1 MSMRRSFLPL
11 LLLAVAC
18 GGAAG
23 GTHTP
28 SDPKKKTAGGTQLP
42 APNEPQE
49 DDGKRF
55 RAPVGSSPTRG
66 PKDALVTIV
75 EFADFECP
83 FCRKVSP
90 TMTALLARYPND
102 VRIVWKNAPMTMHA
116 YALPLA
122 RVALLARKTE
132 GDAGFWKAY
141 ERITNLRGDFT
152 DEIYL
157 QIAESLNIHEATAR
171 ELATGTQFKADLD
184 QDDDLAEGLEV
195 EGTPHFFING
205 RRASGARSIE
215 YFSAI
220 IDEEL
225 LKAKAL
231 VAKGTKRED
240 VYATLQ
246 ASASA
251 PAPWLEAKL
260 DAPPPN
266 APFRGTKDAPVVIQQ
281 FSDLECPF
289 CRLAEDNVEH
299 LLTQFKGKIKIVW
312 RDSPLPMHKHARVA
326 AEALHEA
333 HAQRGDAG
341 FVKMQGLLYDAQD
354 LPNGYSDKSLVG
366 YAQKLSLNVEAFKD
380 ALAKHKHAALI
391 DRDIE
396 VAKGAKLDGA
406 PAFFIGDY
414 LIVGAETYR
423 RFEKRVE
430 RTLRDRAAK

>member
-1 MSMRRSFLPL
+1 MKVRSSLVPL
-11 LLLAVAC
+11 LLLGLGC
-18 GGAAG
+18 GAAPHG
-23 GTHTP
+23 PTDSNVGAKRP
-28 SDPKKKTAGGTQLP
+28 GARAQLG
-42 APNEPQE
+42 APNEPPE

-102 VRIVWKNAPMTMHA
+102 VRVVWKNAPMSMHA

-122 RVALLARKTE
+122 RIALLARKTE

-141 ERITNLRGDFT
+141 ERIISLRGDFT

-157 QIAESLNIHEATAR
+157 QIAESLNISETTAR
-171 ELATGTQFKADLD
+171 ELATGTQFKSDLD

-205 RRASGARSIE
+205 RRASGARSVE

-240 VYATLQ
+240 VYTALQ

-251 PAPWLEAKL
+251 PAPWLEARL
-260 DAPPPN
+260 DAPPPG
-266 APFRGTKDAPVVIQQ
+266 APFRGAKDAPVVIQQ

-289 CRLAEDNVEH
+289 CRLAEENVEQ
-299 LLTQFKGKIKIVW
+299 LLAQFKGKIKVVW
-312 RDSPLPMHKHARVA
+312 RDSPLPMHKHARIA

-341 FVKMQGLLYDAQD
+341 FLKMQGLLYDAQD

-366 YAQKLSLNVEAFKD
+366 YAQKLSLNIDAFKD

-430 RTLRDRAAK
+430 KSLRDRTAK